1 MARVVVAVRVF
12 PSGVEIDRNELL
24 EKIRSSLPTN
34 YMLVGSSEI
43 PIAFGYNALRI
54 LVTMPEETEG
64 GTDELESVLRGV
76 EGVDEVE
83 VEFVHRI

>member
-12 PSGVEIDRNELL
+12 PSGVEVDHNGLL
-24 EKIRSSLPTN
+24 ERIKASLPQD
-34 YMLVGSSEI
+34 YSLVGSSEI
-43 PIAFGYNALRI
+43 PIAFGYKALRI

-64 GTDELESVLRGV
+64 GTDELENTLRGV